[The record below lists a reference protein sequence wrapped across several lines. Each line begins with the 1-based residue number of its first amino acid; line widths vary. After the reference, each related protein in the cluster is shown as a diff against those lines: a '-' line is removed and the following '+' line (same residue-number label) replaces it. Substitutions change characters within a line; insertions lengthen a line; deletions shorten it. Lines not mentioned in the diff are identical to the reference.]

1 MNRALRDLP
10 RVPLLRR
17 VAQRY
22 VDLCNGDQNG
32 DMRTNGECEVIR
44 RFTPTSQIVFDVGAN
59 RGDWAS
65 EVLALNA
72 AVDLHCFEPTQAAFR
87 LLSERLSEPGRSNVH
102 LNQFG
107 LGSVSGSRNA
117 FLFGDADGGN
127 SFYRRDILSGDTRT
141 QISEERVSV
150 WTLTDYCQT
159 NAIQT
164 IDLLKID
171 VEGHEIEV
179 LRGGK
184 ALFEKRAIGA
194 VQFEY
199 GGTFVQPRVLLRDCF
214 EFFAEYKY
222 LLYKVFPKELRRVGA
237 YDERLES
244 FRYSNWV
251 AVPIDRRIDGRPFE
265 P

>member
-1 MNRALRDLP
+1 MNRAFRDLP
-10 RVPLLRR
+10 RVSVLQRI
-17 VAQRY
+17 AQRY
-22 VDLCNGDQNG
+22 VDHCNGDQDG

-44 RFTPTSQIVFDVGAN
+44 RFAPGSHTVFDVGAN
-59 RGDWAS
+59 KGDWAS
-65 EVLALNA
+65 EVLALNSE
-72 AVDLHCFEPTQAAFR
+72 VSLHCFEPTQAAFR
-87 LLSERLSEPGRSNVH
+87 LLSARFSNPRSTIR

-107 LGSVSGSRNA
+107 LGSVSGNRSA
-117 FLFGDADGGN
+117 FLYGDADGGN
-127 SFYRRDILSGDTRT
+127 SFYRRDPLSGNGRT
-141 QISEERVSV
+141 QAIEERVSV
-150 WTLTDYCQT
+150 STLTDYCEK
-159 NAIQT
+159 NVIER

-184 ALFEKRAIGA
+184 SLFEKRAIAA

-214 EFFAEYKY
+214 EFFAEHHYH
-222 LLYKVFPKELRRVGA
+222 LYKVFPNELRPVKA

-244 FRYSNWV
+244 FRYSNWL
-251 AVPIDRRIDGRPFE
+251 AVPSSRLIDGRPFD